1 MLSYSECVFD
11 LYDIVGHITGG
22 SLKTL
27 DQADRESMQANWW
40 PADVNKLQ
48 KEVPLRAE
56 DMLSLIDAGR
66 QWYERKPFHSL
77 PVDVAHVSSSLRL
90 VLVNCGDSEKKKETG
105 EVSVL
110 MSSGA
115 AAGSTTALPVST
127 VGPGS
132 SKSDPIGETL
142 EVIVTYYS
150 YKEVASLLCRICKTK
165 I

>member
-1 MLSYSECVFD
+1 
-11 LYDIVGHITGG
+11 
-22 SLKTL
+22 
-27 DQADRESMQANWW
+27 MQANWW

-48 KEVPLRAE
+48 KEVPLRAR

-90 VLVNCGDSEKKKETG
+90 VVVNCAKKKKETGG

-115 AAGSTTALPVST
+115 AAGSTTALPVA
-127 VGPGS
+127 VNGS
-132 SKSDPIGETL
+132 QYDPIGETL
-142 EVIVTYYS
+142 KVWNQKLES
-150 YKEVASLLCRICKTK
+150 D
-165 I
+165 